1 MRETAYL
8 VPFWGDELE
17 DCMASLPSRERA
29 TLQKMLWIAGSATSR
44 NIRAW
49 LMQLLSAQFLYLA
62 IAVIIYGIFW
72 AIRPEAANLLITVVY
87 TLCLCNLVTFAL
99 APLSFLYVE
108 RKPVYYWIV
117 FLALLLAV
125 TPVMVTITTGMVFWL
140 VDRPGGAFWNYLLTS
155 WKFPSIATVT
165 FGITLQIYTVTKCR
179 LERRNRELEQTVE
192 SSMAERGLQEEEL
205 NRAREIQQAL
215 LPKEIPQIEGFE
227 IAGAW
232 EPARIVSGD
241 YFDVIKLSEQKL
253 GICIA
258 DVVGK
263 GVPAALFMANVQ
275 ATVRAYA
282 SASVSPAWLCEKV
295 NSVVCANITAEKFV
309 TLFYGILDANQ
320 KTMQYTS
327 AGHPRPILKNA
338 SGEVTQL
345 ENGGAVLGVFPN
357 WKYED
362 SVVQLA
368 PGDQLVLFTDG
379 ITEAA
384 KPNGEQFGA
393 EGLIRLLKALADE
406 PSSKLNAKL
415 LTDVKSFCDSHLED
429 DATLIAITVRPT
441 LTGTNLEDNSPS
453 LVAFCPESKAQ

>member
-1 MRETAYL
+1 
-8 VPFWGDELE
+8 
-17 DCMASLPSRERA
+17 
-29 TLQKMLWIAGSATSR
+29 
-44 NIRAW
+44 
-49 LMQLLSAQFLYLA
+49 MQLIGVQFPYLT
-62 IAVIIYGIFW
+62 IAVVIYGIFW
-72 AIRPEAANLLITVVY
+72 AIRPEATNLLITVVY
-87 TLCLCNLVTFAL
+87 TLCLCNLITFAL
-99 APLSFLYVE
+99 APLSFLYFE

-125 TPVMVTITTGMVFWL
+125 TPVMVTITTGIVFWL

-165 FGITLQIYTVTKCR
+165 FGIAFQIYTVTKCH
-179 LERRNRELEQTVE
+179 LERRNRELEQTLE
-192 SSMAERGLQEEEL
+192 SSVAHCELQEEEL
-205 NRAREIQQAL
+205 NRAREIQLAL

-227 IAGAW
+227 IAGIW
-232 EPARIVSGD
+232 EPARIVGGD

-282 SASVSPAWLCEKV
+282 SDSVSPAWLCGRV
-295 NSVVCANITAEKFV
+295 NSVVCTNIAAGKFV
-309 TLFYGILDANQ
+309 TLFYGILDAKQ

-338 SGEVTQL
+338 IGEVTRL
-345 ENGGAVLGVFPN
+345 DNGGAVLGVFPN

-362 SVVQLA
+362 SVAQLA
-368 PGDQLVLFTDG
+368 PGDRLVLFTDG

-384 KPNGEQFGA
+384 RPDGEQFGE
-393 EGLIRLLKALADE
+393 EGLIRLVKMLSDE
-406 PSSKLNAKL
+406 PPSKLNAKL
-415 LTDVKSFCDSHLED
+415 LTDVKNFCDSHLQD
-429 DATLIAITVRPT
+429 DATLITITVRPKH
-441 LTGTNLEDNSPS
+441 TGGDLEDSS
-453 LVAFCPESKAQ
+453 LSLLAFGSGGKAWLI

>member
-1 MRETAYL
+1 
-8 VPFWGDELE
+8 V
-17 DCMASLPSRERA
+17 
-29 TLQKMLWIAGSATSR
+29 
-44 NIRAW
+44 IR
-49 LMQLLSAQFLYLA
+49 
-62 IAVIIYGIFW
+62 
-72 AIRPEAANLLITVVY
+72 
-87 TLCLCNLVTFAL
+87 
-99 APLSFLYVE
+99 
-108 RKPVYYWIV
+108 
-117 FLALLLAV
+117 
-125 TPVMVTITTGMVFWL
+125 
-140 VDRPGGAFWNYLLTS
+140 
-155 WKFPSIATVT
+155 
-165 FGITLQIYTVTKCR
+165 
-179 LERRNRELEQTVE
+179 
-192 SSMAERGLQEEEL
+192 
-205 NRAREIQQAL
+205 
-215 LPKEIPQIEGFE
+215 
-227 IAGAW
+227 
-232 EPARIVSGD
+232 
-241 YFDVIKLSEQKL
+241 LSEQKL

-282 SASVSPAWLCEKV
+282 SESVSPAWLCEKV

-368 PGDQLVLFTDG
+368 PGDQLMLFTDG
-379 ITEAA
+379 IMEAA

-393 EGLIRLLKALADE
+393 EGLIRLLKTLADE

-415 LTDVKSFCDSHLED
+415 LTGVKSFCDSQLED

-441 LTGTNLEDNSPS
+441 LTGANLEGNSPS
-453 LVAFCPESKAQ
+453 LLAFCPEGKAQ

>member
-1 MRETAYL
+1 
-8 VPFWGDELE
+8 
-17 DCMASLPSRERA
+17 MASLPRREHA
-29 TLQKMLWIAGSATSR
+29 TFQKTLSIAAPASSR

-49 LMQLLSAQFLYLA
+49 LMQLMRAQFLYLA
-62 IAVIIYGIFW
+62 IAVIIYGVFW
-72 AIRPEAANLLITVVY
+72 AIRPEGTNLLITVVY
-87 TLCLCNLVTFAL
+87 TLCLCNLITFAL
-99 APLSFLYVE
+99 APLSFLYSE

-117 FLALLLAV
+117 FLSLLLAG
-125 TPVMVTITTGMVFWL
+125 TPVMVTITTGIVFCL
-140 VDRPGGAFWNYLLTS
+140 VDRPGGAFWNYLLTN

-165 FGITLQIYTVTKCR
+165 FGIALQIHTVTKFR

-192 SSMAERGLQEEEL
+192 SEMAERELQEEEL

-227 IAGAW
+227 IAATW
-232 EPARIVSGD
+232 EPARIVGGD
-241 YFDVIKLSEQKL
+241 YFDVIRLSEKKL

-282 SASVSPAWLCEKV
+282 SESVSPAWLCDRV
-295 NSVVCANITAEKFV
+295 NSVVCANIAAEKFV
-309 TLFYGILDANQ
+309 TLFYGVLDGGQ
-320 KTMQYTS
+320 KTMQFTS

-338 SGEVTQL
+338 SGGVTQL
-345 ENGGAVLGVFPN
+345 DNGGAVLGVFPN

-368 PGDQLVLFTDG
+368 PGDRLLLFTDG

-384 KPNGEQFGA
+384 KANGEQFGE
-393 EGLIRLLKALADE
+393 EGLIQVVKRLADE
-406 PSSKLNAKL
+406 PPSKLNAEL
-415 LTDVKSFCDSHLED
+415 LTDVKSFCDSQLQD
-429 DATLIAITVRPT
+429 DATLITIGAAAYTGKNSDKHISSV
-441 LTGTNLEDNSPS
+441 LTN
-453 LVAFCPESKAQ
+453 ARA

>member
-1 MRETAYL
+1 
-8 VPFWGDELE
+8 
-17 DCMASLPSRERA
+17 MASLPSRKRA
-29 TLQKMLWIAGSATSR
+29 TLQKTLWIAGSATSR
-44 NIRAW
+44 NIRARLVQ
-49 LMQLLSAQFLYLA
+49 LMSAQFLYLA

-72 AIRPEAANLLITVVY
+72 AIRPEATHLLITIVY
-87 TLCLCNLVTFAL
+87 TLCLCNLITFAL
-99 APLSFLYVE
+99 APLSFLYFE

-117 FLALLLAV
+117 FLALLLAF
-125 TPVMVTITTGMVFWL
+125 TPVMVTITTGIVFWL
-140 VDRPGGAFWNYLLTS
+140 VDRPGGAFWNYFLTS

-165 FGITLQIYTVTKCR
+165 FGIAFQIYTVTKCR

-192 SSMAERGLQEEEL
+192 SSMAERELQEEEL

-227 IAGAW
+227 IAGTW
-232 EPARIVSGD
+232 EPARIVGGD

-282 SASVSPAWLCEKV
+282 SDSVSPAWLCERV
-295 NSVVCANITAEKFV
+295 NSVVSANIAAEKFV
-309 TLFYGILDANQ
+309 TLFYGILDAKQ

-338 SGEVTQL
+338 TGEVTQL
-345 ENGGAVLGVFPN
+345 DNGGAVLGVFPN

-362 SVVQLA
+362 SVVHLA
-368 PGDQLVLFTDG
+368 PGDRLVLFTDG

-384 KPNGEQFGA
+384 RPDGEQFGE
-393 EGLIRLLKALADE
+393 EGLIRLINTLADE
-406 PSSKLNAKL
+406 PPSKLNAKL
-415 LTDVKSFCDSHLED
+415 LTAAKSFCDSHLQD

-441 LTGTNLEDNSPS
+441 HTGADLENNSLS
-453 LVAFCPESKAQ
+453 LLEVDY